1 MTKICSLP
9 FTHLATH
16 PHGGVTLCCIS
27 DHTNAAS
34 NARTKGKILNINSD
48 SIDSVMN
55 SDFYK
60 EVRLQM
66 VNGVEPKA
74 CTRCYDEERKGIK
87 SKRLEENERYLENSK
102 VVIDSMLPDGT
113 IDVDF
118 RFIELRL
125 GNICNLRCRTCNP
138 ASSSKWIVE
147 YNKLQK
153 EIPFVT
159 DYSNIERGVWFE
171 NDSFW
176 DDLLSKSNSLQRIY
190 VNGGEPTMV
199 EKHFVYLEKLI
210 EKGLHKQINLWYN
223 INLSQLPEKLIN
235 LWKQFKSVNISVS
248 IDDLNDRND
257 YIRQGSVWNTVYSNL
272 QKLKEM
278 TWLNLSIVQ
287 TISTYN
293 VLYLHQF
300 YQKFMN
306 EEKIHV
312 HLNWCYDPSYL
323 SPWIL
328 PEYIK
333 TKVIENCRPVMKSWD
348 LHNIEQTLQKPSDTT
363 ELKKFVE
370 YTKWLDKSRN
380 EDFNKVFPELSNLLQ
395 WN

>member
-1 MTKICSLP
+1 LNKICSLP

-34 NARTKGKILNINSD
+34 NARTNGKILNINTD

-87 SKRLEENERYLENSK
+87 SKRLEENERYLESSK
-102 VVIDSMLPDGT
+102 LIIDGMLPDGT

-125 GNICNLRCRTCNP
+125 GNICNLKCRTCNP

-171 NDSFW
+171 SDNFW
-176 DDLLSKSNSLQRIY
+176 DDLLSKSSSLERIY

-210 EKGLHKQINLWYN
+210 QKGLHKQINLWYN
-223 INLSQLPEKLIN
+223 INLSQLPDKLIN

-248 IDDLNDRND
+248 IDDLHDRND
-257 YIRQGSVWNTVYSNL
+257 YIRQGSVWNTVYHNL

-287 TISTYN
+287 TISVYN
-293 VLYLHQF
+293 VLYLHEF

-306 EEKIHV
+306 EEQIHV
-312 HLNWCYDPSYL
+312 HLNWCYDPEYL

-328 PEYIK
+328 PNYIK
-333 TKVIENCRPVMKSWD
+333 TKVIENCKPIMKSWD
-348 LHNIEQTLQKPSDTT
+348 LHNIEQTLQKSSDTIQ
-363 ELKKFVE
+363 LKKFVE

-380 EDFNKVFPELSNLLQ
+380 EDFNKVFPELANLLQ

>member
-34 NARTKGKILNINSD
+34 NARTKGRILNINSD
-48 SIDSVMN
+48 SIDSVIN

-66 VNGVEPKA
+66 KNGVEPDA
-74 CTRCYDEERKGIK
+74 CKRCYDEERKGIK
-87 SKRLEENERYLENSK
+87 SKRIEENARYLENSK
-102 VVIDSMLPDGT
+102 VVIDGMLDDGT

-138 ASSSKWIVE
+138 ASSSKWISE
-147 YNKLQK
+147 YSKLQK
-153 EIPFVT
+153 EVKFVT

-171 NDSFW
+171 RDEFW
-176 DDLLSKSNSLQRIY
+176 EQLLDRSNSLERIY

-210 EKGLHKQINLWYN
+210 ERGLHKQINLWYN
-223 INLSQLPEKLIN
+223 INLSQLPPKLIA

-248 IDDLNDRND
+248 IDDLGKRNS
-257 YIRQGSVWNTVYSNL
+257 YIRNGSDWGTLYANL
-272 QKLKEM
+272 LELKKM
-278 TWLNLSIVQ
+278 DWLDLSIVQ
-287 TISTYN
+287 TISTYS
-293 VLYLHQF
+293 VLYLHEF
-300 YQKFMN
+300 YQHFYKDLG
-306 EEKIHV
+306 IHI

-323 SPWIL
+323 SPWTL
-328 PEYIK
+328 PEDIK
-333 TKVIENCRPVMKSWD
+333 QKVIEDCSKVMQPWD
-348 LHNIEQTLQKPSDTT
+348 LNNVQQTLSKPSNP
-363 ELKKFVE
+363 EEVQKFKE
-370 YTKWLDKSRN
+370 YTAWLDSSRKEN
-380 EDFNKVFPELSNLLQ
+380 FAETFPELYSIL
-395 WN
+395 

>member
-34 NARTKGKILNINSD
+34 NARTKGRILNINSD

-66 VNGVEPKA
+66 KNGIEPDA
-74 CTRCYDEERKGIK
+74 CKRCYEEERKGIK
-87 SKRLEENERYLENSK
+87 SKRIEENARYLENSK
-102 VVIDSMLPDGT
+102 VVIDGMLDDGT

-138 ASSSKWIVE
+138 ASSSKWISE
-147 YNKLQK
+147 YSKLQK
-153 EIPFVT
+153 EVKFVT

-171 NDSFW
+171 RDEFW
-176 DDLLSKSNSLQRIY
+176 DQLLDRSNSLERIY

-210 EKGLHKQINLWYN
+210 ERGLHKQINLWYN
-223 INLSQLPEKLIN
+223 INLSQLPPKLIE

-248 IDDLNDRND
+248 IDDLRERNS
-257 YIRQGSVWNTVYSNL
+257 YIRNGSDWDTVYNNL
-272 QKLKEM
+272 LELKKM
-278 TWLNLSIVQ
+278 DWLDLSIVQ
-287 TISTYN
+287 TISTYS
-293 VLYLHQF
+293 VLYLPEF
-300 YQKFMN
+300 YQHFYRDLG
-306 EEKIHV
+306 IHI

-323 SPWIL
+323 SPWTL
-328 PEYIK
+328 PEEVK
-333 TKVIENCRPVMKSWD
+333 QKVIEDCSKVMQPWD
-348 LHNIEQTLQKPSDTT
+348 LNNVQQTLSKPSNPS
-363 ELKKFVE
+363 EVEKFKE
-370 YTKWLDKSRN
+370 YTAWLDSSRKEN
-380 EDFNKVFPELSNLLQ
+380 FAETFPELYSIL
-395 WN
+395 

>member
-34 NARTKGKILNINSD
+34 NARTKGRILNINSD

-66 VNGVEPKA
+66 KNGIEPDA
-74 CTRCYDEERKGIK
+74 CKRCYEEERKGIK
-87 SKRLEENERYLENSK
+87 SKRIEENARYLENSK
-102 VVIDSMLPDGT
+102 VVIDGMLDDGT

-138 ASSSKWIVE
+138 ASSSKWISE
-147 YNKLQK
+147 YSKLQK
-153 EIPFVT
+153 EVKFVT

-171 NDSFW
+171 QDEFW
-176 DDLLSKSNSLQRIY
+176 DQLLDRSNSLERIY
-190 VNGGEPTMV
+190 INGGEPTMV

-210 EKGLHKQINLWYN
+210 ERGLHKQINLWYN
-223 INLSQLPEKLIN
+223 INLSQLPPKLIE

-248 IDDLNDRND
+248 IDDLGKRNS
-257 YIRQGSVWNTVYSNL
+257 YIRSGSDWDTVYNNL
-272 QKLKEM
+272 LELKKM
-278 TWLNLSIVQ
+278 DWLDLSIVQ
-287 TISTYN
+287 TISTYS
-293 VLYLHQF
+293 VLYLHEF
-300 YQKFMN
+300 YQHFYRDLG
-306 EEKIHV
+306 IHI

-323 SPWIL
+323 SPWTL
-328 PEYIK
+328 PEDVK
-333 TKVIENCRPVMKSWD
+333 QQVIENCSKVMQPWD
-348 LHNIEQTLQKPSDTT
+348 LNNVQQTLSKPSNPA
-363 ELKKFVE
+363 EIEKFKE
-370 YTKWLDKSRN
+370 YTQWLDSSRKEN
-380 EDFNKVFPELSNLLQ
+380 FAETFPELYKVL
-395 WN
+395 

>member
-34 NARTKGKILNINSD
+34 NARTKGRILNINSD
-48 SIDSVMN
+48 SIDSVIN

-66 VNGVEPKA
+66 KNGVEPDA
-74 CTRCYDEERKGIK
+74 CKRCYDEERKGIK
-87 SKRLEENERYLENSK
+87 SKRIEENARYLENSK
-102 VVIDSMLPDGT
+102 VVIDGMLDDGT

-138 ASSSKWIVE
+138 ASSSKWISE
-147 YNKLQK
+147 YSKLQK
-153 EIPFVT
+153 EVKFVT

-171 NDSFW
+171 RDEFW
-176 DDLLSKSNSLQRIY
+176 EQLLDRSNSLERIY

-210 EKGLHKQINLWYN
+210 ERGLHKQINLWYN
-223 INLSQLPEKLIN
+223 INLSQLPPKLIA

-248 IDDLNDRND
+248 IDDLGKRNS
-257 YIRQGSVWNTVYSNL
+257 YIRNGSDWGTLYANL
-272 QKLKEM
+272 LELKKM
-278 TWLNLSIVQ
+278 DWLDLSIVQ
-287 TISTYN
+287 TISTYS
-293 VLYLHQF
+293 VLYLHEF
-300 YQKFMN
+300 YQHFYKDLG
-306 EEKIHV
+306 IHI
-312 HLNWCYDPSYL
+312 HLNMFYDPSYL
-323 SPWIL
+323 SPWTL
-328 PEYIK
+328 PEDIK
-333 TKVIENCRPVMKSWD
+333 QKVIEDCSKVMQPWD
-348 LHNIEQTLQKPSDTT
+348 LNNVQQTLSKPSNP
-363 ELKKFVE
+363 EEVQKFKE
-370 YTKWLDKSRN
+370 YTAWLDSSRKEN
-380 EDFNKVFPELSNLLQ
+380 FAETFPELYSIL
-395 WN
+395 

>member
-34 NARTKGKILNINSD
+34 NARTNGRILNINSD

-66 VNGVEPKA
+66 KNGIEPDA
-74 CTRCYDEERKGIK
+74 CKRCYEEERKGIK
-87 SKRLEENERYLENSK
+87 SKRIEENARYLENSK
-102 VVIDSMLPDGT
+102 VIVDGMLDDGT

-138 ASSSKWIVE
+138 ASSSKWISE

-153 EIPFVT
+153 EVKFVT
-159 DYSNIERGVWFE
+159 DYSNIERGIWFE
-171 NDSFW
+171 RDEFW
-176 DDLLSKSNSLQRIY
+176 DQLLDRSNSLERIY
-190 VNGGEPTMV
+190 INGGEPTMV

-210 EKGLHKQINLWYN
+210 ERGLHKQINLWYN
-223 INLSQLPEKLIN
+223 INLSQLPPKLIE

-248 IDDLNDRND
+248 IDDLGKRNS
-257 YIRQGSVWNTVYSNL
+257 YIRNGSDWDTVYNNL
-272 QKLKEM
+272 LELKKM
-278 TWLNLSIVQ
+278 DWLDLSIVQ
-287 TISTYN
+287 TISTYS
-293 VLYLHQF
+293 VLYLHEF
-300 YQKFMN
+300 YQHFYRDLG
-306 EEKIHV
+306 IHI

-323 SPWIL
+323 SPWTL
-328 PEYIK
+328 PEEVK
-333 TKVIENCRPVMKSWD
+333 QKVIEDCSKVMQPWD
-348 LHNIEQTLQKPSDTT
+348 LNNVQQTLSKPSNIA
-363 ELKKFVE
+363 EVEKFKE
-370 YTKWLDKSRN
+370 YTQWLDNSRKEN
-380 EDFNKVFPELSNLLQ
+380 FAETFPELYKVL
-395 WN
+395 